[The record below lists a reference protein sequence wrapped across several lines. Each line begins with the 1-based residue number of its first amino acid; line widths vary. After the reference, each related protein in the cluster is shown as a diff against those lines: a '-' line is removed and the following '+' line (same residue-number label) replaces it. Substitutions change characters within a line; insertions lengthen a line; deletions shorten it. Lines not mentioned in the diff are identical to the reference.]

1 MRLYLLRHGD
11 AEIKSSTG
19 KDFDRG
25 LTELGIKQIERVKK
39 RFIQEAEGVEFT
51 VFCSAAKRTRET
63 WGILASAVVVE
74 ELEFLDELY
83 LADRAHLLNFLW
95 NVNHP
100 TNDILLIGHNEGISE
115 LASYLL
121 DDRYLLPTSG
131 LLVIEFPDAEDLS
144 ETGLGTGVKVSK
156 CFPIEE

>member
-1 MRLYLLRHGD
+1 MRLYLLRHGH
-11 AEIKSSTG
+11 AENKSSTG

-25 LTELGIKQIERVKK
+25 LSEKGKKQVERVKN
-39 RFIQEAEGVEFT
+39 RFLQEFKDVEFT
-51 VFCSAAKRTRET
+51 VFCSSAKRTRET
-63 WGILASAVVVE
+63 WRIIAPVVKSE
-74 ELEFLDELY
+74 ELEFLDDLY

-144 ETGLGTGVKVSK
+144 ETGLGTGEKLSK
-156 CFPIEE
+156 CFPVEE